1 MKKWMLIFITAAL
14 MVAACNDQQKE
25 NVTVIKDTATKKIIT
40 LPFLASYSSSFEMG
54 NPGHTA
60 TILQGSWKDWEEN
73 NLDNMKS
80 WVADSI
86 VAFHSDN
93 KMVMGLD
100 SMMARWKRA
109 RAQYSSVIDTIH
121 AAFSVYSTDK
131 KENWVLV
138 WAQEIGTKPDGKKDT
153 VNLMETWRMNKDGK
167 ADMLLQF
174 DRATRKK

>member
-1 MKKWMLIFITAAL
+1 MLVFTATTL
-14 MVAACNDQQKE
+14 VFAACNNEKTESTGSEKTD
-25 NVTVIKDTATKKIIT
+25 KKAVT
-40 LPFLASYSSSFEMG
+40 LPYTASYSSAFEMG
-54 NPGHTA
+54 GNPEHVA

-73 NLDNMKS
+73 KLDNMKN
-80 WVADSI
+80 WMADTI

-100 SMMARWKRA
+100 SMMARWKRG
-109 RAQYSSVIDTIH
+109 RADYSSVIDTIH
-121 AAFSVYSTDK
+121 AAFAVHSTDK
-131 KENWVLV
+131 NEDWVLV

>member
-1 MKKWMLIFITAAL
+1 MKKWMLVFTAATL
-14 MVAACNDQQKE
+14 VFAACNNEKKE
-25 NVTVIKDTATKKIIT
+25 GGDGEKADKKAVN
-40 LPFLASYSSSFEMG
+40 LPYTASYSSAFEMSSKPE
-54 NPGHTA
+54 NVA

-73 NLDNMKS
+73 KLDNMKN
-80 WVADSI
+80 WMADTI

-100 SMMARWKRA
+100 SMMARWKRG
-109 RAQYSSVIDTIH
+109 RAEYSSVIDTIH
-121 AAFSVYSTDK
+121 AAMSVYSTDK
-131 KENWVLV
+131 KEDWVLV
-138 WAQEIGTKPDGKKDT
+138 WAAEIGIKPDGKRDT

>member
-1 MKKWMLIFITAAL
+1 MKKWMLVFTAATL
-14 MVAACNDQQKE
+14 VFAACNNEKTESSTSEKTD
-25 NVTVIKDTATKKIIT
+25 KKAVT
-40 LPFLASYSSSFEMG
+40 LPYTASYSSAFEMG
-54 NPGHTA
+54 GNPEYVA

-73 NLDNMKS
+73 KLDNMKN
-80 WVADSI
+80 WMADTI

-100 SMMARWKRA
+100 SMMARWKRG
-109 RAQYSSVIDTIH
+109 RAEYSSVIDTIH
-121 AAFSVYSTDK
+121 AAIAVYSADK
-131 KENWVLV
+131 KEDWVLV